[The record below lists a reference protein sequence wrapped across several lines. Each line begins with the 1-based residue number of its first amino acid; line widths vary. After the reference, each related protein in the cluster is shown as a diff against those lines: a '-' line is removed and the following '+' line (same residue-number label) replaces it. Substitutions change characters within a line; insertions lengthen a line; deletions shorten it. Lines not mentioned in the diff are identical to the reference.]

1 MKLLCYLCPEKY
13 WIRKWLV
20 INYKPLNKDLKW
32 IRCPIPNRKIY
43 YQDCIKTQFF
53 FFSKFDM
60 EYGFW
65 QIPIDEDYKYK
76 TAFTTPFGHFRWNF
90 VPFGLKNAL
99 SEFQN
104 IINDIFTHI
113 YRILNCLHWWCILV
127 FLESVNQQWNHLN
140 SFVQIIKNNGLVVSP
155 TKIKLFQDKMR
166 FLGHNIYQGTIT
178 PIDRSIQFADKFLD
192 EIKNTSQLQSFLG
205 SLNYVSDCYK
215 NLGKI
220 CRPFFKG

>member
-1 MKLLCYLCPEKY
+1 M
-13 WIRKWLV
+13 
-20 INYKPLNKDLKW
+20 
-32 IRCPIPNRKIY
+32 
-43 YQDCIKTQFF
+43 
-53 FFSKFDM
+53 
-60 EYGFW
+60 
-65 QIPIDEDYKYK
+65 
-76 TAFTTPFGHFRWNF
+76 
-90 VPFGLKNAL
+90 
-99 SEFQN
+99 
-104 IINDIFTHI
+104 
-113 YRILNCLHWWCILV
+113 
-127 FLESVNQQWNHLN
+127 ESVNQQWNHLN